1 MLSTNDISSS
11 QLALAARGFRL
22 LALNGDSQARAAAV
36 ALEAQLRDRFQ
47 RTDFNEAAVAANT
60 APARSQP
67 APEAGSAYEIDESSG
82 SNRHLNELLRNMR
95 QLLDMDIA
103 FVSEFVGDKKVFRH
117 IDTVPESAELLAVG
131 QSGSLAQSYC
141 KRVVDGRFSNA
152 IPDTSKSPE
161 AMALP
166 ATAAMKIAS
175 YISVPVVL
183 RDGEVFGTL
192 CCISHKPRSA
202 LGNLQ
207 IDALRKVAEMVSIE
221 LEKQRS

>member
-1 MLSTNDISSS
+1 MLSTNEISSN

-36 ALEAQLRDRFQ
+36 ALEAQIRNRFQ
-47 RTDFNEAAVAANT
+47 RTDFNEAAVAAN
-60 APARSQP
+60 A
-67 APEAGSAYEIDESSG
+67 AGSASENDESSG
-82 SNRHLNELLRNMR
+82 SNRHLDDLLRNMR

-103 FVSEFVGDKKVFRH
+103 FVSEFVGEKKVFRH
-117 IDTVPESAELLAVG
+117 IDTTPESADLLAVG

-152 IPDTSKSPE
+152 IPDTSKSSE
-161 AMALP
+161 AMTLP
-166 ATAAMKIAS
+166 STAAMKIAA

-192 CCISHKPRSA
+192 CCISHTPRSA

>member
-1 MLSTNDISSS
+1 MLSTNEISSN

-22 LALNGDSQARAAAV
+22 LALNGDTQARAAAV
-36 ALEAQLRDRFQ
+36 ALEAQIRNRFQ
-47 RTDFNEAAVAANT
+47 RTDFNEAAVAAN
-60 APARSQP
+60 A
-67 APEAGSAYEIDESSG
+67 AGSASEIDESSG
-82 SNRHLNELLRNMR
+82 SNRHLDDLLRNMR

-103 FVSEFVGDKKVFRH
+103 FVSEFVGEKKVFRH
-117 IDTVPESAELLAVG
+117 IDTTPESADLLAVG

-152 IPDTSKSPE
+152 IPDTSKSSE
-161 AMALP
+161 AMTLP
-166 ATAAMKIAS
+166 STAAMKIAA

-192 CCISHKPRSA
+192 CCISHTPRSA

-221 LEKQRS
+221 LEKQRG

>member
-1 MLSTNDISSS
+1 MLSTDDISSN

-36 ALEAQLRDRFQ
+36 ALEAQIRNRFQ
-47 RTDFNEAAVAANT
+47 RTDFNEAAVAAN
-60 APARSQP
+60 A
-67 APEAGSAYEIDESSG
+67 AGSAYEIDESSG
-82 SNRHLNELLRNMR
+82 SNRHLDDLLRNMR

-103 FVSEFVGDKKVFRH
+103 FVSEFVGEQRVFRH
-117 IDTVPESAELLAVG
+117 IDTTPESADLLAVG
-131 QSGSLAQSYC
+131 QSGSLALSYC

-152 IPDTSKSPE
+152 IPDTSKSSE
-161 AMALP
+161 AMTLP
-166 ATAAMKIAS
+166 STAAMKIAA

-192 CCISHKPRSA
+192 CCISHTPRSA

-221 LEKQRS
+221 VEKQRG

>member
-1 MLSTNDISSS
+1 MLSTNDVSSH

-22 LALNGDSQARAAAV
+22 LALNGDNQARKAAV
-36 ALEAQLRDRFQ
+36 ALEAQIRDRFQ
-47 RTDFNEAAVAANT
+47 RTDFNDAAVAANM
-60 APARSQP
+60 
-67 APEAGSAYEIDESSG
+67 AGSARTLEESNG
-82 SNRHLNELLRNMR
+82 SNRYLDDLLRNMR
-95 QLLDMDIA
+95 KLLDMDIA
-103 FVSEFVGDKKVFRH
+103 FVSEFVGDKNVFRH
-117 IDTVPESAELLAVG
+117 IDTVPESADLLAID

-152 IPDTSKSPE
+152 IADTSKSPE

-166 ATAAMKIAS
+166 STAAMKIAA

-183 RDGEVFGTL
+183 RGGEVFGTL

>member
-1 MLSTNDISSS
+1 MLSTNEISSN

-36 ALEAQLRDRFQ
+36 ALEAQIRNRFQ
-47 RTDFNEAAVAANT
+47 RTDFNEAAVAAN
-60 APARSQP
+60 A
-67 APEAGSAYEIDESSG
+67 AGSASEIDESSG
-82 SNRHLNELLRNMR
+82 SNRHLDDLLRNMR

-103 FVSEFVGDKKVFRH
+103 FVSEFVGEKKVFRH
-117 IDTVPESAELLAVG
+117 IDTTPESADLLAVG

-152 IPDTSKSPE
+152 IPDTSKSSE
-161 AMALP
+161 AMTLP
-166 ATAAMKIAS
+166 STAAMKIAA

-192 CCISHKPRSA
+192 CCISHTPRSA

-221 LEKQRS
+221 LEKQRG